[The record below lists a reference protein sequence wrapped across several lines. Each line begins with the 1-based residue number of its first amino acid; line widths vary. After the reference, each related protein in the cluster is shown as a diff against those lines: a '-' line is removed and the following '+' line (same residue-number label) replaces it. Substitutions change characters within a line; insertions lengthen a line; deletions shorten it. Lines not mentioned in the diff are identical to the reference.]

1 MQSHDNGRPCVG
13 IGFRAEIFDELAGH
27 LDLVDVLEVTSEHYI
42 YGSRRVRAMIEGLK
56 GRVPV
61 VAHGVTLSLGTAV
74 SPDRAFLREV
84 AGFLRVVGAPWYS
97 EHLAFTKTPSR
108 DLSQLLPLARTN
120 DMIEVVLENL
130 AVVHE
135 ELRVPIA
142 LENVAYYFEYPQ
154 SSMSELDFLL
164 NTLTRGRCTLLLD
177 VENLRINAT
186 NHGYDA
192 REALRALPAGVV
204 RSAHVAGGTLLDG
217 VHVDSHDRPVS
228 EDTLALLKDLLTVQR
243 PECVIIERDQEIDD
257 VKEVLEDVRRVRAV
271 VDQVWP
277 S

>member
-1 MQSHDNGRPCVG
+1 MRSRTDGRPRVG
-13 IGFRAEIFDELAGH
+13 VGFRAEVFDAIDAN
-27 LDLVDVLEVTSEHYI
+27 LDLVDVLEVTAEHYI
-42 YGSRRVRAMIEGLK
+42 YGNQRVRATIERLK
-56 GRVPV
+56 ERVPI

-74 SPDRAFLREV
+74 APDRSFLREV
-84 AGFLRVVGAPWYS
+84 AAFLRVVGAPWFS

-108 DLSQLLPLARTN
+108 DLSQLLPLVRSEE
-120 DMIEVVLENL
+120 MIDVVIENL

-142 LENVAYYFEYPQ
+142 LENVAYYFEYPD

-164 NTLTRGRCTLLLD
+164 TTLARGRCTLLLD
-177 VENLRINAT
+177 VENLRINAA

-192 REALRALPAGVV
+192 LAALRAMPDGIV
-204 RSAHVAGGTLLDG
+204 RAAHVAGGTLLDG

-228 EDTLALLKDLLTVQR
+228 DATLTLLKDVLLQQR

-257 VKEVLEDVRRVRAV
+257 VDELLDDVRRVRGV
-271 VDQVWP
+271 VDLVWP